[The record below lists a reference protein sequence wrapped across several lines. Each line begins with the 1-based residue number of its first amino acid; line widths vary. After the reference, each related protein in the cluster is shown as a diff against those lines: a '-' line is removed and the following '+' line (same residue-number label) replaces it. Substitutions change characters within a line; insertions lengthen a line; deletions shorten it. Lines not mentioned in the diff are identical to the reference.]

1 MPDLMLNKNEDFD
14 GLSYQRLCSEVV
26 WSLEIDDQEPAIDSL
41 EDKAKL

>member
-26 WSLEIDDQEPAIDSL
+26 WSLELDDLVPAIENL
-41 EDKAKL
+41 EDKIKP